1 TAASI
6 ASALRTTRS
15 ALFLP
20 SIRRLSSLPL
30 VTGFLILFSSS
41 FVVRHFFF
49 SLRPFGSNR
58 SLQNFY
64 ENCLDILP
72 RSSVKRRSTPTITP
86 GGKQKCKNKITLPSM
101 RIFFELRSSCFCFSP
116 SARSHS
122 RSRRAEAAKDHWRR
136 GERVPRRGRSSQ
148 TCRLTFMAQHALATA
163 HLLIAPAAT

>member
-1 TAASI
+1 MPRSI
-6 ASALRTTRS
+6 AKQQRSWKERSERGGSASPENASPARTDGKLSRRRREYQTAQPHQLPNALRTTRS
-15 ALFLP
+15 TLFLP

-116 SARSHS
+116 SA
-122 RSRRAEAAKDHWRR
+122 
-136 GERVPRRGRSSQ
+136 
-148 TCRLTFMAQHALATA
+148 
-163 HLLIAPAAT
+163 